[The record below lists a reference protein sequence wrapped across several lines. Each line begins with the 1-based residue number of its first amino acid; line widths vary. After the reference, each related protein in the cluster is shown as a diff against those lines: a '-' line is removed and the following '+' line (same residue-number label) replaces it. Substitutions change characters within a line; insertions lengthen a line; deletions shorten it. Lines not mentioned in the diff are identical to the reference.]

1 MPKMLKKYISIDPLV
16 LGGTPVISGTRI
28 PVERVYQLVK
38 QGYSTQT
45 LEDTYPHVNPQKIQ
59 DVIAYLMQ
67 AGLDDYTNAYKT
79 QTSFR

>member
-1 MPKMLKKYISIDPLV
+1 MPKILKKYISINPDV

-45 LEDTYPHVNPQKIQ
+45 LEETYPHVKPQKIQ
-59 DVIAYLMQ
+59 NIIAHLMQ
-67 AGLDDYTNAYKT
+67 AGLDGFTSSYKV
-79 QTSFR
+79 QATS

>member
-1 MPKMLKKYISIDPLV
+1 MPRMLKKYISINPHV
-16 LGGTPVISGTRI
+16 LGGTPVIYGTRI
-28 PVERVYQLVK
+28 PVERVSQLVK

-67 AGLDDYTNAYKT
+67 AGLDDYTSAYKT
-79 QTSFR
+79 QTSSR

>member
-1 MPKMLKKYISIDPLV
+1 MPKILKRYISIDPLI

-45 LEDTYPHVNPQKIQ
+45 LENTYPHVSPQKIQ
-59 DVIAYLMQ
+59 NVIAHLMQ
-67 AGLDDYTNAYKT
+67 AGLDDYTNTYRT
-79 QTSFR
+79 QASS

>member
-1 MPKMLKKYISIDPLV
+1 MPKILKKYISIDPHI

-45 LEDTYPHVNPQKIQ
+45 LEDAYPHVNPQKIQ
-59 DVIAYLMQ
+59 NIIAHLMQ
-67 AGLDDYTNAYKT
+67 AGLDDYTNAYKI
-79 QTSFR
+79 QASS